1 MKPKLL
7 DKDIIYKYIYKNRVL
22 KSNEC
27 NDSNINFFNFLLISL
42 FIIGILFLIYRYL
55 DKKKDKV

>member
-42 FIIGILFLIYRYL
+42 FIIGILF
-55 DKKKDKV
+55 